1 MSHPVNGQTEDRPGL
16 PWAGSCF
23 LEVETVSAA
32 TKRKAHP
39 KSFERKLERTAYL
52 FILPAALLLI
62 VFCIV
67 PMIASFYVST
77 QKMGVDLGTAQFVG
91 IDNYTKAL
99 SDRRFVQSVG
109 ISLRYTAIEVPLQMI
124 IGLVLSALLAKN
136 TRLNKLFR
144 SIYFLPVV
152 ASAVTVGVTWQLTLH
167 SNIGI
172 FTYWLKLLGFKDAN
186 LLNNTGTAL
195 YVVVFVAIWK
205 TFGISAII
213 LVSAIQ
219 NIPDSLFEAA
229 DMDGAGKVRQF
240 ISVTIPSIMPS
251 FWFLLMTRIIGSL
264 QMFDIV
270 YTMTGGGPSRS
281 TTTMVVYIYDQ
292 AFNSMNKMGY
302 STAMS
307 EFLFAGIML
316 ITILMYTIM
325 NKTSD

>member
-1 MSHPVNGQTEDRPGL
+1 MPGGYRMIRYPPVVLNQQ
-16 PWAGSCF
+16 
-23 LEVETVSAA
+23 EVDSVTAVN
-32 TKRKAHP
+32 RKKVRP

-52 FILPAALLLI
+52 FIMPAAILLI
-62 VFCIV
+62 IFCIV
-67 PMIASFYVST
+67 PMLGSFFVST
-77 QKMGVDLGTAQFVG
+77 QKMGVDLSKAEFVG
-91 IDNYTKAL
+91 LDNYTKAL
-99 SDRRFVQSVG
+99 SDRRFLQSVG
-109 ISLRYTAIEVPLQMI
+109 ISLKYTAVEVPLQMI

-136 TRLNKLFR
+136 TVLNKLFR

-152 ASAVTVGVTWQLTLH
+152 ASAVTVGVTWQLVLH

-172 FTYWLKLLGFKDAN
+172 FTYWLKLLGMKDAN
-186 LLNNTGTAL
+186 LLNNTSTAL

-219 NIPDSLFEAA
+219 NISDSLFEAA
-229 DMDGAGKVRQF
+229 AMDGAGKIRQF
-240 ISVTIPSIMPS
+240 FSVTLPSIMPS

-264 QMFDIV
+264 QMFAIV

-292 AFNSMNKMGY
+292 AFNSMNKTGY

-307 EFLFAGIML
+307 EFLFVGIMA
-316 ITILMYTIM
+316 ITIVMYIIM
-325 NKTSD
+325 DRTSD

>member
-1 MSHPVNGQTEDRPGL
+1 MPGGYRIIRYPPVVLNQQ
-16 PWAGSCF
+16 
-23 LEVETVSAA
+23 EVDSVTAVN
-32 TKRKAHP
+32 RKKVRP

-52 FILPAALLLI
+52 FIMPAAILLI
-62 VFCIV
+62 IFCIV
-67 PMIASFYVST
+67 PMLGSFFVST
-77 QKMGVDLGTAQFVG
+77 QKMGVDLSKAEFVG
-91 IDNYTKAL
+91 LDNYTKAL
-99 SDRRFVQSVG
+99 SDRRFLQSVG
-109 ISLRYTAIEVPLQMI
+109 ISLKYTAVEVPLQMI

-136 TRLNKLFR
+136 TVLNKLFR

-152 ASAVTVGVTWQLTLH
+152 ASAVTVGVTWQLVLH

-172 FTYWLKLLGFKDAN
+172 FTYWLKLLGMKDAN
-186 LLNNTGTAL
+186 LLNNTSTAL

-219 NIPDSLFEAA
+219 NISDSLFEAA
-229 DMDGAGKVRQF
+229 AMDGAGKIRQF
-240 ISVTIPSIMPS
+240 FSVTLPSIMPS

-292 AFNSMNKMGY
+292 AFNSMNKTGY

-307 EFLFAGIML
+307 EFLFVGIMA
-316 ITILMYTIM
+316 ITIVMYIIM
-325 NKTSD
+325 DRTSD

>member
-1 MSHPVNGQTEDRPGL
+1 MT
-16 PWAGSCF
+16 AIGS
-23 LEVETVSAA
+23 
-32 TKRKAHP
+32 RKP
-39 KSFERKLERTAYL
+39 RSRSFERKLERTAYL
-52 FILPAALLLI
+52 FIMPAAILLI

-67 PMIASFYVST
+67 PMLGSFWVST
-77 QKMGVDLGTAQFVG
+77 QKMGVDLSKAKFVG
-91 IDNYTKAL
+91 LDNYTKAL
-99 SDRRFVQSVG
+99 SDRRFIQSIG
-109 ISLRYTAIEVPLQMI
+109 ITLKYTAIEVPLQMV
-124 IGLVLSALLAKN
+124 IGVLLSALLAKN
-136 TRLNKLFR
+136 SPLNKLFR

-152 ASAVTVGVTWQLTLH
+152 ASAVTVGVTWQLVLH

-172 FTYWLKLLGFKDAN
+172 FTYWLKWIGVADPN
-186 LLNNTGTAL
+186 LLNNTGTAI

-219 NIPDSLFEAA
+219 NIPDALFEASA
-229 DMDGAGKVRQF
+229 IDGAGKIRQF
-240 ISVTIPSIMPS
+240 FSVTLPSIMPS

-292 AFNSMNKMGY
+292 AFNSMNKTGY
-302 STAMS
+302 ATAMS

-316 ITILMYTIM
+316 VTCVMYYIM
-325 NKTSD
+325 KKTSD

>member
-1 MSHPVNGQTEDRPGL
+1 MIRYPPIVLNQQEVDSVTAVN
-16 PWAGSCF
+16 
-23 LEVETVSAA
+23 
-32 TKRKAHP
+32 RKKVRP

-52 FILPAALLLI
+52 FIMPAAILLI
-62 VFCIV
+62 IFCIV
-67 PMIASFYVST
+67 PMLGSFFVST
-77 QKMGVDLGTAQFVG
+77 QKMGVDLSKAEFVG
-91 IDNYTKAL
+91 LDNYTKAL
-99 SDRRFVQSVG
+99 SDRRFLQSVG
-109 ISLRYTAIEVPLQMI
+109 ISLKYTAIEVPLQMI

-136 TRLNKLFR
+136 TVLNKLFR

-152 ASAVTVGVTWQLTLH
+152 ASAVTVGVTWQLVLH

-172 FTYWLKLLGFKDAN
+172 FTYWLKLLGMKDAN
-186 LLNNTGTAL
+186 LLNNTSTAL

-219 NIPDSLFEAA
+219 NISDSLFEAA
-229 DMDGAGKVRQF
+229 AMDGAGKIRQF
-240 ISVTIPSIMPS
+240 FSVTLPSIMPS

-292 AFNSMNKMGY
+292 AFNSMNKTGY

-307 EFLFAGIML
+307 EFLFVGIMA
-316 ITILMYTIM
+316 ITIVMYIIM
-325 NKTSD
+325 DRTSD

>member
-1 MSHPVNGQTEDRPGL
+1 MTSI
-16 PWAGSCF
+16 GSRR
-23 LEVETVSAA
+23 LRS
-32 TKRKAHP
+32 

-52 FILPAALLLI
+52 FIMPAAILLI

-67 PMIASFYVST
+67 PMLGSFGVRM
-77 QKMGVDLGTAQFVG
+77 QKMGVDLSQAEFVG
-91 IDNYTKAL
+91 LDNYTKAL
-99 SDRRFVQSVG
+99 SDRRFIQSVG
-109 ISLRYTAIEVPLQMI
+109 ITLKYTAVEVPLQMI
-124 IGLVLSALLAKN
+124 IGVLLSALLAKN
-136 TRLNKLFR
+136 TILNKLFR

-152 ASAVTVGVTWQLTLH
+152 ASAVTVGVTWQLVLH

-172 FTYWLKLLGFKDAN
+172 FTYWLKCMGFSDVN
-186 LLNNTGTAL
+186 LLNNTSTAI

-213 LVSAIQ
+213 LVAAIQ
-219 NIPDSLFEAA
+219 NIPDSLFEASA
-229 DMDGAGKVRQF
+229 LDGAGKVRQF
-240 ISVTIPSIMPS
+240 FSVTLPSIMPS

-292 AFNSMNKMGY
+292 AFNSMNKTGY
-302 STAMS
+302 ATAMS

-316 ITILMYTIM
+316 VTAVMYYIM

>member
-1 MSHPVNGQTEDRPGL
+1 MIRYPPVVLNQQ
-16 PWAGSCF
+16 
-23 LEVETVSAA
+23 EVDSVTAVN
-32 TKRKAHP
+32 RKKVRP

-52 FILPAALLLI
+52 FIMPAAILLI
-62 VFCIV
+62 IFCIV
-67 PMIASFYVST
+67 PMLGSFFVST
-77 QKMGVDLGTAQFVG
+77 QKMGVDLSKAEFVG
-91 IDNYTKAL
+91 LDNYTKAL
-99 SDRRFVQSVG
+99 SDRRFLQSVG
-109 ISLRYTAIEVPLQMI
+109 ISLKYTAVEVPLQMI

-136 TRLNKLFR
+136 TVLNKLFR

-152 ASAVTVGVTWQLTLH
+152 ASAVTVGVTWQLVLH

-172 FTYWLKLLGFKDAN
+172 FTYWLKLLGMKDAN
-186 LLNNTGTAL
+186 LLNNTSTAL

-219 NIPDSLFEAA
+219 NISDSLFEAA
-229 DMDGAGKVRQF
+229 AMDGAGKIRQF
-240 ISVTIPSIMPS
+240 FSVTLPSIMPS

-292 AFNSMNKMGY
+292 AFNSMNKTGY

-307 EFLFAGIML
+307 EFLFVGIMA
-316 ITILMYTIM
+316 ITIVMYIIM
-325 NKTSD
+325 DRTSD

>member
-1 MSHPVNGQTEDRPGL
+1 MIRYPPIVLNQQEVDSVTTVN
-16 PWAGSCF
+16 
-23 LEVETVSAA
+23 
-32 TKRKAHP
+32 RKKVRP

-52 FILPAALLLI
+52 FIMPAAILLI
-62 VFCIV
+62 IFCIV
-67 PMIASFYVST
+67 PMLGSFFVST
-77 QKMGVDLGTAQFVG
+77 QKMGVDLSKAEFVG
-91 IDNYTKAL
+91 LDNYTKAL
-99 SDRRFVQSVG
+99 SDRRFLQSVG
-109 ISLRYTAIEVPLQMI
+109 ISLKYTAVEVPLQMI

-136 TRLNKLFR
+136 TVLNKLFR

-152 ASAVTVGVTWQLTLH
+152 ASAVTVGVTWQLVLH

-172 FTYWLKLLGFKDAN
+172 FTYWLKLLGMKDAN
-186 LLNNTGTAL
+186 LLNNTSTAL

-219 NIPDSLFEAA
+219 NISDSLFEAA
-229 DMDGAGKVRQF
+229 AMDGAGKIRQF
-240 ISVTIPSIMPS
+240 FSVTLPSIMPS

-292 AFNSMNKMGY
+292 AFNSMNKTGY

-307 EFLFAGIML
+307 EFLFVGIMA
-316 ITILMYTIM
+316 ITIVMYIVM
-325 NKTSD
+325 DRTSD

>member
-1 MSHPVNGQTEDRPGL
+1 MTAVN
-16 PWAGSCF
+16 
-23 LEVETVSAA
+23 
-32 TKRKAHP
+32 RKKVRP

-52 FILPAALLLI
+52 FIMPAAILLI

-67 PMIASFYVST
+67 PMLGSFFVST
-77 QKMGVDLGTAQFVG
+77 QKMGVDLSKAEFVG
-91 IDNYTKAL
+91 LDNYTKAL
-99 SDRRFVQSVG
+99 SDRRFLQSVG
-109 ISLRYTAIEVPLQMI
+109 ISLKYTAIEVPLQMI

-136 TRLNKLFR
+136 TVLNKLFR

-152 ASAVTVGVTWQLTLH
+152 ASAVTVGVTWQLVLH

-172 FTYWLKLLGFKDAN
+172 FTYWLKLLGMKDAN
-186 LLNNTGTAL
+186 LLNNTQTAL

-219 NIPDSLFEAA
+219 NISDSLFEAA
-229 DMDGAGKVRQF
+229 AMDGAGKIRQF
-240 ISVTIPSIMPS
+240 FSVTLPSIMPS

-292 AFNSMNKMGY
+292 AFNSMNKTGY

-307 EFLFAGIML
+307 EFLFAGIMVV
-316 ITILMYTIM
+316 TIVMYTIM
-325 NKTSD
+325 DKTSD

>member
-1 MSHPVNGQTEDRPGL
+1 MTAIG
-16 PWAGSCF
+16 
-23 LEVETVSAA
+23 
-32 TKRKAHP
+32 RKAP
-39 KSFERKLERTAYL
+39 RPRSFERKLERTAYL

-67 PMIASFYVST
+67 PMVASFWVSA
-77 QKMGVDLGTAQFVG
+77 QKMGVDLSKAQFVG
-91 IDNYTKAL
+91 LENYTKAL
-99 SDRRFVQSVG
+99 KDRRFLQSIE
-109 ISLRYTAIEVPLQMI
+109 ISLKYTAIEVPLQMI
-124 IGLVLSALLAKN
+124 IGVFLSALLAKN
-136 TRLNKLFR
+136 TFLNKLFR
-144 SIYFLPVV
+144 GIYFLPVV
-152 ASAVTVGVTWQLTLH
+152 ASAVTVGVTWQLVLH
-167 SNIGI
+167 SNVGI
-172 FTYWLKLLGFKDAN
+172 FTYWLKLLGVADAN
-186 LLNNTGTAL
+186 LLNNTTTAI

-229 DMDGAGKVRQF
+229 SIDGAGKIRQF
-240 ISVTIPSIMPS
+240 WNVTLPGIMPS

-302 STAMS
+302 ATAMS
-307 EFLFAGIML
+307 EFLFAGIMAV
-316 ITILMYTIM
+316 TILMYYIM

>member
-1 MSHPVNGQTEDRPGL
+1 M
-16 PWAGSCF
+16 
-23 LEVETVSAA
+23 
-32 TKRKAHP
+32 
-39 KSFERKLERTAYL
+39 
-52 FILPAALLLI
+52 PAAILLI

-67 PMIASFYVST
+67 PMLGSFWVST
-77 QKMGVDLGTAQFVG
+77 QKMGVDLSKAQFVG
-91 IDNYTKAL
+91 LDNYTKAL
-99 SDRRFVQSVG
+99 SDRRFIQSIG
-109 ISLRYTAIEVPLQMI
+109 ITLKYTAIEVPLQMI
-124 IGLVLSALLAKN
+124 IGVLLSALLAKN
-136 TRLNKLFR
+136 TPLNKLFR

-152 ASAVTVGVTWQLTLH
+152 ASAVTVGVTWQLVLH

-172 FTYWLKLLGFKDAN
+172 FTYWLKWMGVADPN
-186 LLNNTGTAL
+186 LLNNTGTAI

-219 NIPDSLFEAA
+219 NIPDSLFEASA
-229 DMDGAGKVRQF
+229 IDGAGKIRQF
-240 ISVTIPSIMPS
+240 FSVTLPSIMPS

-292 AFNSMNKMGY
+292 AFNSMNKTGY
-302 STAMS
+302 ATAMS

-316 ITILMYTIM
+316 VTCVMYYIM

>member
-1 MSHPVNGQTEDRPGL
+1 MT
-16 PWAGSCF
+16 AIGS
-23 LEVETVSAA
+23 
-32 TKRKAHP
+32 RKLHRN
-39 KSFERKLERTAYL
+39 SFERKLERTAYL
-52 FILPAALLLI
+52 FIMPAAILLI

-67 PMIASFYVST
+67 PMLGSFWVST
-77 QKMGVDLGTAQFVG
+77 QKMGVDLSKAEYVG
-91 IDNYTKAL
+91 LDNYARAL
-99 SDRRFVQSVG
+99 SDRRFIQSIG
-109 ISLRYTAIEVPLQMI
+109 ITLKYTLVEVPLQMI
-124 IGLVLSALLAKN
+124 IGVLLSALLSKN
-136 TRLNKLFR
+136 TPLNKLFR

-152 ASAVTVGVTWQLTLH
+152 ASAVTVGVTWQLVLH

-172 FTYWLKLLGFKDAN
+172 FTYWLKQLGFADAN
-186 LLNNTGTAL
+186 LLNNTGTAI

-219 NIPDSLFEAA
+219 NIPDSLFEASA
-229 DMDGAGKVRQF
+229 IDGAGKVRQF
-240 ISVTIPSIMPS
+240 FSITLPSIMPS

-292 AFNSMNKMGY
+292 AFNSMNKTGY
-302 STAMS
+302 ATAMS
-307 EFLFAGIML
+307 EFLFMGIML
-316 ITILMYTIM
+316 VTCVMYYIM

>member
-1 MSHPVNGQTEDRPGL
+1 MIRYPPIVLNQQEVDSVTTVN
-16 PWAGSCF
+16 
-23 LEVETVSAA
+23 
-32 TKRKAHP
+32 RKKVRP

-52 FILPAALLLI
+52 FIMPAAILLI
-62 VFCIV
+62 IFCIV
-67 PMIASFYVST
+67 PMLGSFFVST
-77 QKMGVDLGTAQFVG
+77 QKMGVDLSKAEFVG
-91 IDNYTKAL
+91 LDNYTKAL
-99 SDRRFVQSVG
+99 SDRRFLQSVG
-109 ISLRYTAIEVPLQMI
+109 ISLKYTAVEVPLQMI

-136 TRLNKLFR
+136 TVLNKLFR

-152 ASAVTVGVTWQLTLH
+152 ASAVTVGVTWQLVLH

-172 FTYWLKLLGFKDAN
+172 FTYWLKLLGMKDAN
-186 LLNNTGTAL
+186 LLNNTSTAL

-219 NIPDSLFEAA
+219 NISDSLFEAA
-229 DMDGAGKVRQF
+229 AMDGAGKIRQF
-240 ISVTIPSIMPS
+240 FSVTLPSIMPS

-292 AFNSMNKMGY
+292 AFNSMNKTGY

-307 EFLFAGIML
+307 EFLFVGIMAS
-316 ITILMYTIM
+316 TIVMYIIM
-325 NKTSD
+325 DRTSD

>member
-1 MSHPVNGQTEDRPGL
+1 MT
-16 PWAGSCF
+16 AIGS
-23 LEVETVSAA
+23 
-32 TKRKAHP
+32 RKP
-39 KSFERKLERTAYL
+39 RSRSFERKLERTAYL
-52 FILPAALLLI
+52 FIMPAAILLI

-67 PMIASFYVST
+67 PMLGSFWVST
-77 QKMGVDLGTAQFVG
+77 QKMGVDLSKAQFVG
-91 IDNYTKAL
+91 LDNYTKAL
-99 SDRRFVQSVG
+99 SDRRFIQSIG
-109 ISLRYTAIEVPLQMI
+109 ITLKYTAIEVPLQMI
-124 IGLVLSALLAKN
+124 IGVLLSALLAKN
-136 TRLNKLFR
+136 TPLNKLFR

-152 ASAVTVGVTWQLTLH
+152 ASAVTVGVTWQLVLH

-172 FTYWLKLLGFKDAN
+172 FTYWLKWMGVADPN
-186 LLNNTGTAL
+186 LLNNTGTAI

-219 NIPDSLFEAA
+219 NIPDSLFEASA
-229 DMDGAGKVRQF
+229 IDGAGKIRQF
-240 ISVTIPSIMPS
+240 FSVTLPSIMPS

-270 YTMTGGGPSRS
+270 YTMTGGSPSRS

-292 AFNSMNKMGY
+292 AFNSMNKTGY
-302 STAMS
+302 ATAMS

-316 ITILMYTIM
+316 VTCVMYYIM

>member
-1 MSHPVNGQTEDRPGL
+1 MT
-16 PWAGSCF
+16 AIGS
-23 LEVETVSAA
+23 
-32 TKRKAHP
+32 RKP
-39 KSFERKLERTAYL
+39 RSRSFERKLERTAYL
-52 FILPAALLLI
+52 FIMPAAILLI

-67 PMIASFYVST
+67 PMLGSFWVST
-77 QKMGVDLGTAQFVG
+77 QKMGVDLSKAQFVG
-91 IDNYTKAL
+91 LDNYTKAL
-99 SDRRFVQSVG
+99 SDRRFIQSIG
-109 ISLRYTAIEVPLQMI
+109 ITLKYTAIEVPLQMI
-124 IGLVLSALLAKN
+124 IGVLLSALLAKN
-136 TRLNKLFR
+136 TPLNKLFR

-152 ASAVTVGVTWQLTLH
+152 ASAVTVGVTWQLVLH

-172 FTYWLKLLGFKDAN
+172 FTYWLKWMGVADPN
-186 LLNNTGTAL
+186 LLNNTGTAI

-219 NIPDSLFEAA
+219 NIPDSLFEASA
-229 DMDGAGKVRQF
+229 IDGAGKIRQF
-240 ISVTIPSIMPS
+240 FSVTLPSIMPS

-292 AFNSMNKMGY
+292 AFNSMNKTGY
-302 STAMS
+302 ATAMS

-316 ITILMYTIM
+316 VTCVMYYIM

>member
-1 MSHPVNGQTEDRPGL
+1 
-16 PWAGSCF
+16 
-23 LEVETVSAA
+23 
-32 TKRKAHP
+32 
-39 KSFERKLERTAYL
+39 
-52 FILPAALLLI
+52 
-62 VFCIV
+62 
-67 PMIASFYVST
+67 
-77 QKMGVDLGTAQFVG
+77 
-91 IDNYTKAL
+91 
-99 SDRRFVQSVG
+99 
-109 ISLRYTAIEVPLQMI
+109 MI

-136 TRLNKLFR
+136 TVLNKLFR

-152 ASAVTVGVTWQLTLH
+152 ASAVTVGVTWQLVLH

-172 FTYWLKLLGFKDAN
+172 FTYWLKLLGMKDAN
-186 LLNNTGTAL
+186 LLNNTSTAL

-219 NIPDSLFEAA
+219 NISDSLFEAA
-229 DMDGAGKVRQF
+229 AMDGAGKIRQF
-240 ISVTIPSIMPS
+240 FSVTLPSIMPS

-307 EFLFAGIML
+307 EFLFVGIMA
-316 ITILMYTIM
+316 ITIVMYIIM
-325 NKTSD
+325 DRTSD

>member
-1 MSHPVNGQTEDRPGL
+1 MTAVN
-16 PWAGSCF
+16 
-23 LEVETVSAA
+23 
-32 TKRKAHP
+32 RKKVRP

-52 FILPAALLLI
+52 FIMPAALLLI

-67 PMIASFYVST
+67 PMIGSFFVST
-77 QKMGVDLGTAQFVG
+77 QKMGVDISKAEFVG
-91 IDNYTKAL
+91 FSNYTKAL
-99 SDRRFVQSVG
+99 SDRRFIQSVG
-109 ISLRYTAIEVPLQMI
+109 ISLKYTLIEVPLQMV
-124 IGLVLSALLAKN
+124 IGVFLSALLAKN
-136 TRLNKLFR
+136 TPLNKLFR

-152 ASAVTVGVTWQLTLH
+152 ASAVTVGVTWQLVLH

-172 FTYWLKLLGFKDAN
+172 FTYWLKLLGTRDAN
-186 LLNNTGTAL
+186 LLNNTTTAL

-229 DMDGAGKVRQF
+229 AMDGAGKVRQF
-240 ISVTIPSIMPS
+240 FSVTLPSIMPS

-307 EFLFAGIML
+307 EFLFAGIMFV
-316 ITILMYTIM
+316 TIVMYTIM

>member
-1 MSHPVNGQTEDRPGL
+1 MIRYPPVVLNQQ
-16 PWAGSCF
+16 
-23 LEVETVSAA
+23 EVDSVTAVN
-32 TKRKAHP
+32 RKKVRP

-52 FILPAALLLI
+52 FIMPAAILLI
-62 VFCIV
+62 IFCIV
-67 PMIASFYVST
+67 PMLGSFFVST
-77 QKMGVDLGTAQFVG
+77 QKMGVDLSKAEFVG
-91 IDNYTKAL
+91 LDNYTKAL
-99 SDRRFVQSVG
+99 SDRRFLQSVG
-109 ISLRYTAIEVPLQMI
+109 ISLKYTAVEVPLQMI
-124 IGLVLSALLAKN
+124 IGLILSALLAKN
-136 TRLNKLFR
+136 TVLNKLFR

-152 ASAVTVGVTWQLTLH
+152 ASAVTVGVTWQLVLH

-172 FTYWLKLLGFKDAN
+172 FTYWLKLLGMKDAN
-186 LLNNTGTAL
+186 LLNNTSTAL

-219 NIPDSLFEAA
+219 NISDSLFEAA
-229 DMDGAGKVRQF
+229 AMDGAGKIRQF
-240 ISVTIPSIMPS
+240 FSVTLPSIMPS

-292 AFNSMNKMGY
+292 AFNSMNKTGY

-307 EFLFAGIML
+307 EFLFVGIMA
-316 ITILMYTIM
+316 ITIVMYIIM
-325 NKTSD
+325 DRTSD

>member
-1 MSHPVNGQTEDRPGL
+1 MIRYPPIVLNQQEVDSVTAVN
-16 PWAGSCF
+16 
-23 LEVETVSAA
+23 
-32 TKRKAHP
+32 RKKVRP

-52 FILPAALLLI
+52 FIMPAAILLI
-62 VFCIV
+62 IFCIV
-67 PMIASFYVST
+67 PMLGSFFVST
-77 QKMGVDLGTAQFVG
+77 QKMGVDLSKAEFVG
-91 IDNYTKAL
+91 LDNYTKAL
-99 SDRRFVQSVG
+99 SDRRFLQSVG
-109 ISLRYTAIEVPLQMI
+109 ISLKYTAVEVPLQMI

-136 TRLNKLFR
+136 TVLNKLFR

-152 ASAVTVGVTWQLTLH
+152 ASAVTVGVTWQLVLH

-172 FTYWLKLLGFKDAN
+172 FTYWLKLLGMKDAN
-186 LLNNTGTAL
+186 LLNNTSTAL

-219 NIPDSLFEAA
+219 NISDSLFEAA
-229 DMDGAGKVRQF
+229 AMDGAGKIRQF
-240 ISVTIPSIMPS
+240 FSVTLPSIMPS

-307 EFLFAGIML
+307 EFLFVGIMA
-316 ITILMYTIM
+316 ITIVMYIIM
-325 NKTSD
+325 DRTSD

>member
-1 MSHPVNGQTEDRPGL
+1 MPGGYRMIRYPPVVLNQQ
-16 PWAGSCF
+16 
-23 LEVETVSAA
+23 EVDSVTAVN
-32 TKRKAHP
+32 RKKVRP

-52 FILPAALLLI
+52 FIMPAAILLI
-62 VFCIV
+62 IFCIV
-67 PMIASFYVST
+67 PMLGSFFVST
-77 QKMGVDLGTAQFVG
+77 QKMGVDLSKAEFVG
-91 IDNYTKAL
+91 LDNYTKAL
-99 SDRRFVQSVG
+99 SDRRFLQSVG
-109 ISLRYTAIEVPLQMI
+109 ISLKYTAVEVPLQMI

-136 TRLNKLFR
+136 TVLNKLFR

-152 ASAVTVGVTWQLTLH
+152 ASAVTVGVTWQLVLH

-172 FTYWLKLLGFKDAN
+172 FTYWLKLLGMKDAN
-186 LLNNTGTAL
+186 LLNNTSTAL

-219 NIPDSLFEAA
+219 NISDSLFEAA
-229 DMDGAGKVRQF
+229 A
-240 ISVTIPSIMPS
+240 
-251 FWFLLMTRIIGSL
+251 RIIGSL

-307 EFLFAGIML
+307 EFLFVGIMA
-316 ITILMYTIM
+316 ITIVMYIIM
-325 NKTSD
+325 DRTSD